1 MENIKIK
8 DPKIKKNIIII
19 ALIVLIILTVKLYKD
34 NRRLKNRIASS
45 NKSTMDL
52 TTISLP
58 KGWILPILS
67 EKPIDLNELY
77 RLDGILRMSNSLFI
91 NDFGLTEF
99 MKIEY
104 FENTRIGVQRLIK
117 LIESN
122 ADDKEIDKL
131 VNELIEM
138 QNDILENPLDV
149 HKAKSFYLK

>member
-8 DPKIKKNIIII
+8 NPKVKKNVIII
-19 ALIVLIILTVKLYKD
+19 AFILLTLLTVRLYKD
-34 NRRLKNRIASS
+34 NRRLKNRIASFD
-45 NKSTMDL
+45 KHTMDM
-52 TTISLP
+52 TTIFLP
-58 KGWILPILS
+58 KDWILPILS
-67 EKPIDLNELY
+67 EKPIELKSLY
-77 RLDGILRMSNSLFI
+77 QLDGILMMSNSLFV

-99 MKIEY
+99 TKIDY

-138 QNDILENPLDV
+138 QNDILENPLDIT
-149 HKAKSFYLK
+149 K